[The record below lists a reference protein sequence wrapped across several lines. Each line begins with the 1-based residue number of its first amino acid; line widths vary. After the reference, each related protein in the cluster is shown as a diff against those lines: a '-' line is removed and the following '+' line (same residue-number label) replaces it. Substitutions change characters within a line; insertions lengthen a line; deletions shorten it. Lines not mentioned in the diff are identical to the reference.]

1 MPRPQWFVV
10 ARRELIE
17 RVRTRWFIIVTL
29 LGPVAMVGMLVIPAL
44 LAAQGADE
52 RVRIVVVDD
61 SSYHLGKVLRVAAS
75 LLASNIEIEMPD
87 DHPTEQRLRD
97 RIHKDEIDGFMLVP
111 ADIDRGQVVRY
122 RGDNA
127 TNLAFVRILYEVVNR
142 AVQLSR
148 AERAGLSDEQIAE
161 LFAEVAFRPELDTG
175 TGKTSS
181 GAASFIIG
189 YAAMFIVYIAIIL
202 YAVNV
207 LRSVVQEKT
216 SRVVEMVVSS
226 TKPRA
231 LMLGKILGVG
241 SVGLIQLGTWGLVA
255 LLLIRFRTQVLGVFG
270 VSAGHF
276 DIPAITVDEVA
287 VILSFF
293 LLGYFFYAAI
303 YAAIGAMVNSDQ
315 EGQQAQTPVVILLVI
330 PVLCVQLVAND
341 PRSFAS
347 ALLTTIP
354 LSSPVLMPMR
364 YILGGVD
371 VGGLLLALA
380 VLAVSTALVVLL
392 SARIYR
398 VGILMYGKRPTL
410 AELYRWLRH

>member
-1 MPRPQWFVV
+1 MARPQWFVV

-17 RVRTRWFIIVTL
+17 RVRTKWFIIVTL
-29 LGPVAMVGMLVIPAL
+29 LGPIAMVGMLVIPAL
-44 LAAQGADE
+44 LAAQGAEE

-61 SSYHLGKVLRVAAS
+61 SEYDLGKVLRVAAS
-75 LLASNIEIEMPD
+75 LLASNIEIEMPEE
-87 DHPTEQRLRD
+87 HPSEEQLRE

-111 ADIDRGQVVRY
+111 VGVDRGEVVRY

-127 TNLAFVRILYEVVNR
+127 SNLAFVRILYEVVNR

-148 AERAGLSDEQIAE
+148 AERAGLSSEQIGE
-161 LFAEVAFRPELDTG
+161 LFAEVSFRPELDTG

-189 YAAMFIVYIAIIL
+189 YASMFVIYIAIIL

-226 TKPRA
+226 TRPRA

-241 SVGLIQLGTWGLVA
+241 TVGLLQLGTWGVVA
-255 LLLIRFRTQVLGVFG
+255 LLLIRFRDQVLGLFG
-270 VSAGHF
+270 VSAGHIE
-276 DIPAITVDEVA
+276 IPEITIAEVS

-341 PRSFAS
+341 PRGFAS

-371 VGGLLLALA
+371 VGGLLVSLA
-380 VLAVSTALVVLL
+380 VLVVSTALVVML

-410 AELYRWLRH
+410 AELYRWLRY